1 MPDLTDT
8 QAAEQLRLSYE
19 KLRVE
24 LAKKI
29 VGQEDVIEQVF
40 IAMAAGGHY
49 LLRAFPVSLKR
60 FS

>member
-29 VGQEDVIEQVF
+29 VGQEDVIEHVF
-40 IAMAAGGHY
+40 IAMAAG
-49 LLRAFPVSLKR
+49 
-60 FS
+60 